1 MSLLAFM
8 PEIIAALAVALAA
21 VLVILLL
28 RQRGQR
34 QAPKQQSKAQTPQQ
48 SKANQQRSPQSPP
61 PSPSSTPPP
70 KQGLQAARP
79 AGDVRPIPPPPP
91 PPPPDSLGRLESQVS
106 ELWSALKELSEKLEE
121 VREEVRGM
129 SKSHIEYAYAQVG
142 YIPSSLDELRELLSL
157 DGIAI
162 VAGGSVVESSGSVD
176 SGSAGLLDQLG
187 ASVLMRVRNGV
198 YEYLIKLKD
207 ERILVISSSK
217 YYDENSINLLK
228 TIVEQYGEYSSR

>member
-1 MSLLAFM
+1 M
-8 PEIIAALAVALAA
+8 
-21 VLVILLL
+21 
-28 RQRGQR
+28 
-34 QAPKQQSKAQTPQQ
+34 
-48 SKANQQRSPQSPP
+48 
-61 PSPSSTPPP
+61 
-70 KQGLQAARP
+70 
-79 AGDVRPIPPPPP
+79 
-91 PPPPDSLGRLESQVS
+91 S

-121 VREEVRGM
+121 VREEVRGGM

-187 ASVLMRVRNGV
+187 ASVLMRVRNGGV